1 MIRLYGEV
9 KQCASL
15 YFCIYSMIKRA
26 CVCVCLQACVCVYC
40 VEKARKTL
48 IKRDGVNR
56 KEAVGL
62 RLCLKL
68 PILWGVLPHILS
80 HVTEKK
86 KDRLSQRYVALAEDF
101 SCSLPEYK
109 WINSHQNQFNVHLHS
124 HINVA
129 CYKNRVLYML
139 FRGDTFTRD
148 SSSKGRNI
156 LGYEYRSLQKNVIFL
171 CVIYVNVNFTILILL
186 SSLQNYSD

>member
-9 KQCASL
+9 KQCTSL

-26 CVCVCLQACVCVYC
+26 CVCVLAGVCVYC

-101 SCSLPEYK
+101 SCSLAEYK

-129 CYKNRVLYML
+129 CYKNWALYML
-139 FRGDTFTRD
+139 FRSDTFTRD
-148 SSSKGRNI
+148 SLSEGRTSQVIAKGCYFFCM
-156 LGYEYRSLQKNVIFL
+156 LYM
-171 CVIYVNVNFTILILL
+171 
-186 SSLQNYSD
+186 